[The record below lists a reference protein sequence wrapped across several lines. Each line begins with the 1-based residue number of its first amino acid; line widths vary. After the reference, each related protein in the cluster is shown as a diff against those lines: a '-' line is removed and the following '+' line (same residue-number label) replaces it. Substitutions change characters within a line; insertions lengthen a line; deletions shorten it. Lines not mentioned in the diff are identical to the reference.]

1 MTIRTSRLAALATA
15 PLLAIGVL
23 AAAAP
28 AQAAPNSYAYSA
40 ARWLDDQLTDGLA
53 PSQFGGGADYGLSI
67 DVFFTLHDLETRPT
81 TQARIISAL
90 RENVDNYTTGEAFGD
105 ANSRYAGP
113 TGKLAAAVAASGGD
127 ITDVGGKD
135 LQQLTE
141 QRVTDEGDE
150 AGRAVD
156 ASAYGD
162 NSNTIG
168 QSWVVRALQG
178 AGSSE
183 AGAAVGYLLKQ
194 QCPSGAFRSNMYA
207 EGKPDDPST
216 DYPDAVAPVDRT
228 CGDPT
233 TADDDVVTNDA
244 TAFAILALA
253 DVDSDAARTAVAK
266 AVKHLVDEQAADG
279 SFSNDGAP
287 NTNTTG
293 LAASALAAAGRT
305 GAAGSAAAW
314 IVDKQATDANAEDTK
329 LANETGAIAYDAD
342 ALAEG
347 RVSGIE
353 DGADRD
359 RWIRATAQAAA
370 GVNFQLPRKTLTVS
384 APTKYFAA
392 STPFTATVGGLE
404 PGEKFT
410 VRHGSTVRRGT
421 ADATG
426 KGSVSITSASRTTNV
441 TITATGARTARAGEA
456 VIKVLAR
463 KTLGVSASSTSVK
476 RGGTTTV
483 KVTGLA
489 ASEPVRIRYRSKTVS
504 SGQATA
510 SGTYTYTLKVG
521 TVTGKKTVYAF
532 GKFDN
537 RTGTRGVTVK

>member
-53 PSQFGGGADYGLSI
+53 TYPTQFGPYTDYGLSI
-67 DVFFTLHDLETRPT
+67 DVLLTLKSLDTRT
-81 TQARIISAL
+81 ATQAKIVSAL
-90 RENVDNYTTGEAFGD
+90 AEHVGDYTTGGSFTPD
-105 ANSRYAGP
+105 DRYAGA
-113 TGKLAAAVAASGGD
+113 TGKLASAVQAAGSDATSFGGVDLVARA
-127 ITDVGGKD
+127 
-135 LQQLTE
+135 E
-141 QRVTDEGDE
+141 ERVQPN
-150 AGRAVD
+150 GRATDRSTYD
-156 ASAYGD
+156 ANENGTIEPEEISDY
-162 NSNTIG
+162 SNTVG
-168 QSWVVRALQG
+168 QTWVVRALST
-178 AGSSE
+178 AGSSD
-183 AGAAVGYLLKQ
+183 AASTLSYLLKQ
-194 QCPSGAFRSNMYA
+194 QCSDGSFRINL
-207 EGKPDDPST
+207 DD
-216 DYPDAVAPVDRT
+216 AQ
-228 CGDPT
+228 CT
-233 TADDDVVTNDA
+233 TPGSEDSISIDA
-244 TAFAILALA
+244 TALAAQTLGAIETPAAQAAA
-253 DVDSDAARTAVAK
+253 DKAIARLK
-266 AVKHLVDEQAADG
+266 AVQADDG
-279 SFSNDGAP
+279 SFSDDGTP

-293 LAASALAAAGRT
+293 LAATALAAAGEK
-305 GAAGSAAAW
+305 GAAGNAAAW
-314 IVDKQATDANAEDTK
+314 IVDKQVTDANAEDTK
-329 LANETGAIAYDAD
+329 LGTDLGAIAYDKAAFDAGIANGIAD
-342 ALAEG
+342 DQRGQWL
-347 RVSGIE
+347 
-353 DGADRD
+353 
-359 RWIRATAQAAA
+359 RASAQAAA
-370 GVNFQLPRKTLTVS
+370 GINAQLPRKTLTVS

-392 STPFTATVGGLE
+392 STLFTATVGGLE

-410 VRHGSTVRRGT
+410 VRHGSTVKRGT
-421 ADATG
+421 AGANGT
-426 KGSVSITSASRTTNV
+426 GSVELRSASRTTNV

-456 VIKVLAR
+456 VIKVLAK